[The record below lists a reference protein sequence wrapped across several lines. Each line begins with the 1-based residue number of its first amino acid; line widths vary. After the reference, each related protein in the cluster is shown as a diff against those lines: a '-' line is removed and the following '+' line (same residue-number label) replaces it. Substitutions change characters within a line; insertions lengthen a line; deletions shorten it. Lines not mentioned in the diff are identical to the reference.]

1 MIIWIASYPKSGN
14 TYIRSFLS
22 AYYFSSD
29 GKFNFDLL
37 KNIKQFPE
45 RNFFEKKMETLEEA
59 AKNYIICQEKICS
72 NKKAKFLKTH
82 NLLGILKGYPFTKP
96 ELTLGVI
103 YIVRDPRSVVKS
115 LMNHYSFNEKKA
127 LEFLIDKTRDIHFDK
142 NDFSSY
148 SFLGNWTNHYNSWTK
163 SKKYRKLIIKYEDLE
178 NNTYETFRD
187 IIVFTNT
194 LLNRTERVDKE
205 KLNIAIETTDFKL
218 LKKIEEKEGF
228 IEAATNAKGEKK
240 VFFNE
245 GFKNNWE
252 GKIKKENIEIIE
264 EKFYNE
270 MVELEYLKK

>member
-1 MIIWIASYPKSGN
+1 MK
-14 TYIRSFLS
+14 
-22 AYYFSSD
+22 
-29 GKFNFDLL
+29 
-37 KNIKQFPE
+37 
-45 RNFFEKKMETLEEA
+45 
-59 AKNYIICQEKICS
+59 
-72 NKKAKFLKTH
+72 
-82 NLLGILKGYPFTKP
+82 
-96 ELTLGVI
+96 
-103 YIVRDPRSVVKS
+103 
-115 LMNHYSFNEKKA
+115 KKA

-163 SKKYRKLIIKYEDLE
+163 SKKYRKLIIKYEDLQ